1 MWRISHRRCTFHVV
15 GTASDMILATYRSR
29 LLASSPTVSRSI
41 FRHSFPIDSSGLLA
55 IVNTVGSSTCRACT
69 GLPTSCLYTSYLFKE
84 SHLVFVIAVRLSFL
98 SETRRILYY
107 YRKKKQR
114 RSSSGLRVTHDVAS
128 PDGYLSPG
136 GTGLLCGM
144 NRSRHLYLP
153 PERLR
158 DRYVRAAERSLPARP
173 RRFSLPPIRSVS
185 YPSHAK
191 SGPDSARRT
200 T

>member
-98 SETRRILYY
+98 SETRSLILLP
-107 YRKKKQR
+107 KKKQR
-114 RSSSGLRVTHDVAS
+114 RSSSGLRVTNDVAS

-158 DRYVRAAERSLPARP
+158 QICACR
-173 RRFSLPPIRSVS
+173 
-185 YPSHAK
+185 
-191 SGPDSARRT
+191 
-200 T
+200 